1 MSDYMPHRDGD
12 LAKWEE
18 NFNTKL
24 TTYAATVGV
33 LPAEVTEVSDV
44 IHAHA
49 TSFSEMVSA
58 KDTAKSKVAGN
69 NAKKK
74 SMRDLVRPLVQRIKN
89 HPGYTDAIG
98 KDLGII
104 GPVSTVDLMGSKP
117 TLRATAAASG
127 VTIEF
132 NKSEFDGVKIYSRRG
147 AETDFTFL
155 ANDTNPPYLD
165 TRPNLNSADAELREY
180 YAVYI
185 LNDEPIGKDSDVVKV
200 TVAG

>member
-1 MSDYMPHRDGD
+1 MPHRDGD

-24 TTYAATVGV
+24 TTYAPSVGV
-33 LPAEVTEVSDV
+33 LPTEVTVVSDV

-49 TSFSEMVSA
+49 ASFSDMVSA

-69 NAKKK
+69 NQKKK
-74 SMRDLVRPLVQRIKN
+74 GMREIVRPLVQRIKN
-89 HPGYTDAIG
+89 HPGYTDEIG

-104 GPVSTVDLMGSKP
+104 GPVSTVDIM
-117 TLRATAAASG
+117 ASRPVIKVHSGANG
-127 VTIEF
+127 VTVDF
-132 NKSEFDGVKIYSRRG
+132 NKSEFDGVKIFSKRG
-147 AETDFTFL
+147 SETEFTFL

-165 TRPNLNSADAELREY
+165 TRDNLNKAPAELREY

-185 LNDEPIGKDSDVVKV
+185 LNDEPTGKDSDVAKI
-200 TVAG
+200 TVSSEAH